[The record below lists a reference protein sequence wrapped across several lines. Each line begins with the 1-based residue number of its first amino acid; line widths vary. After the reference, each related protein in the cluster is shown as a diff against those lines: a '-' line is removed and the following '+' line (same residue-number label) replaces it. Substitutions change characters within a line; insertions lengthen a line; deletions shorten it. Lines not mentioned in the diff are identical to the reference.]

1 MQIGGAVGA
10 AGFGTLYLT
19 LAGRGATTAFAVV
32 AGGLA
37 VVSLLAGASA
47 RVATRRPPSVRL
59 QAWPSNTSTA

>member
-10 AGFGTLYLT
+10 TGFGTLYLA
-19 LAGRGATTAFAVV
+19 LAGRGATTAFAIV

-37 VVSLLAGASA
+37 AVSLLAGTAA
-47 RVATRRPPSVRL
+47 RLATRRPPSVRL